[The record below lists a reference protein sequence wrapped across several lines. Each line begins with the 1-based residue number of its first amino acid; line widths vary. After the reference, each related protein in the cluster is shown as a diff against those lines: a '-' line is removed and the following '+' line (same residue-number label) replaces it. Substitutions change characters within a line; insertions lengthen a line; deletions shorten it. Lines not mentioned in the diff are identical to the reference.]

1 MICIVGSESIFV
13 TDTTK
18 ISNHI
23 VVAVDTAHVKQTLL
37 PKCVR
42 SVFPIQEYQVSVD
55 QAR

>member
-42 SVFPIQEYQVSVD
+42 SVFPLQEYQ
-55 QAR
+55 AGLR